1 MTTFSESIIWE
12 IQNLS
17 ESSFCSKYWKLHL
30 EWKNA
35 AKTSGKVFC
44 YLDNC
49 IWIGIVK
56 LSLFRTG
63 YFSSADNVLANSN
76 KILQV
81 NKRDFS
87 QLNWLG
93 RDQWIWKTWCDANFN
108 SAWAEVPCCLS
119 EGPLKGDYFDIY
131 LTTFS
136 ESVNSEIQKL
146 WGSIFVSKCLEFNLD
161 FKNTAKNWE
170 KVFSFSDNS
179 IRTGIVKF
187 SLLKR
192 GYFSSASNVLTSS
205 TKILH
210 VNKRDFFQLN
220 WAGNDHWIWQK
231 CCGIDFNS
239 AWQHLPCCLS
249 KGPVEQNF
257 LDIYMTTFS
266 ESVFSEIENLRG
278 TSFFSKY
285 LKFQLDFKN
294 PRKDWEKRFCY

>member
-1 MTTFSESIIWE
+1 MLT
-12 IQNLS
+12 
-17 ESSFCSKYWKLHL
+17 
-30 EWKNA
+30 
-35 AKTSGKVFC
+35 
-44 YLDNC
+44 
-49 IWIGIVK
+49 
-56 LSLFRTG
+56 
-63 YFSSADNVLANSN
+63 NSN

-108 SAWAEVPCCLS
+108 SAWAQVPCCLS
-119 EGPLKGDYFDIY
+119 QGSLKRDYFDIY
-131 LTTFS
+131 LTTFP

-210 VNKRDFFQLN
+210 VNKRYFFQLN
-220 WAGNDHWIWQK
+220 WPGNDHWIWQK
-231 CCGIDFNS
+231 CCSVDFDC

-249 KGPVEQNF
+249 KGPIKRNF
-257 LDIYMTTFS
+257 LDIYRTTFL
-266 ESVFSEIENLRG
+266 ESVFSEIKNLWG
-278 TSFFSKY
+278 SSFF
-285 LKFQLDFKN
+285 FKIFKISARF
-294 PRKDWEKRFCY
+294 RKCKKKLRKTFLLLR

>member
-1 MTTFSESIIWE
+1 MLT
-12 IQNLS
+12 
-17 ESSFCSKYWKLHL
+17 
-30 EWKNA
+30 
-35 AKTSGKVFC
+35 
-44 YLDNC
+44 
-49 IWIGIVK
+49 
-56 LSLFRTG
+56 
-63 YFSSADNVLANSN
+63 NSN

-108 SAWAEVPCCLS
+108 SAWAQVPCCLS
-119 EGPLKGDYFDIY
+119 QGSLKRDYFDIY

-210 VNKRDFFQLN
+210 VNKRYFFQLN
-220 WAGNDHWIWQK
+220 WPGNDHWIWQK
-231 CCGIDFNS
+231 CCGVDFNC

-249 KGPVEQNF
+249 KGPIKRNF
-257 LDIYMTTFS
+257 LDIYMTSFS
-266 ESVFSEIENLRG
+266 KSVFSEIENLWRS
-278 TSFFSKY
+278 SFFSKY
-285 LKFQLDFKN
+285 WKIQLDF
-294 PRKDWEKRFCY
+294 